1 MKDYMRAR
9 QRKAGK
15 GTTLRL
21 FCAECF
27 LASSICCGVAM
38 GAGWCAGCTG
48 FGGSTGPYLR
58 GDHVCLGPFKGV
70 GGGSS
75 WAVSGVESS
84 VHAPHLP
91 RFIQLG
97 SFSDTLH
104 VVSILDIVYDCH

>member
-1 MKDYMRAR
+1 MGGTNQAS
-9 QRKAGK
+9 AG
-15 GTTLRL
+15 GWLPVW
-21 FCAECF
+21 
-27 LASSICCGVAM
+27 G
-38 GAGWCAGCTG
+38 GAPGAL
-48 FGGSTGPYLR
+48 GGRGGTGPYLR

-70 GGGSS
+70 GGGSP
-75 WAVSGVESS
+75 WAVSGIESS